1 MKKIYVNGRIFAGE
15 LPLQEAFAVE
25 NDRFVAV
32 GSDGDMLALREE
44 GDEVIDLGGRFV
56 CPGFNDS
63 HMHLLNYGNAMTGC
77 DLAAHTSSLEELQ
90 GALRDFIRE
99 QGIAPGQWVKGRGWN
114 QDYFAGEKRIPTR
127 QELDAVSTEHPICIV
142 RCCGH
147 ALVVN
152 TAALTLLGLDGSQ
165 PQPEGGQYETEA
177 DGYPNGIF
185 CDTAMTM
192 VLTRMPLPTRA
203 DIRRM
208 LRAACRAYNA
218 VGVTSAHSDDLLAF
232 EGVDWHE
239 VMEAYKELDRAG
251 ELTVRINEQS
261 QLTTV
266 EGLEQFLAEGYHT
279 GWRQGNLRVGPLKIL
294 GDGSLGA
301 RTALMSQG
309 YADAPEEKGLAIY
322 TQEQLDALISCA
334 HSAGMQVAV
343 HVIGDGILDRVLAA
357 YEKAF
362 AENPREDHRS
372 GVIHVQLTRRDQLD
386 KMAQMQ
392 LHAYVQSVF
401 LDYDSRIVHARAGE
415 KLASTSY
422 AFHTMKEMGM
432 RVSNGTDCPV
442 EKPDPMRGVQCA
454 VTRQPID
461 GSLPP
466 YNPQEAMSLEEALR
480 SYTAEGAWA
489 SFEEKEKG
497 CIAPGMLADFVVLS
511 ANPFDA
517 QPSQLASI
525 RALETYLGGERV
537 YSEA

>member
-1 MKKIYVNGRIFAGE
+1 MKRIYVSGRVFAGR

-25 NDRFVAV
+25 GERFAAV
-32 GSDGDMLALREE
+32 GSDGEVLALRAE

-63 HMHLLNYGNAMTGC
+63 HMHLLNYGAAMSGC
-77 DLAAHTSSLEELQ
+77 DLAAHTASLADVQ
-90 GALRDFIRE
+90 NALRDFIRRE
-99 QGIAPGQWVKGRGWN
+99 GIAPGQWVKGRGWN

-127 QELDAVSTEHPICIV
+127 HDLDAVSMEHPICIV

-152 TAALTLLGLDGSQ
+152 TMALTLLGLDGAQ
-165 PQPEGGQYETEA
+165 PQPEGGQYETES
-177 DGYPNGIF
+177 DGHPNGVF
-185 CDTAMTM
+185 CDNAMPM
-192 VLTRMPLPTRA
+192 ALTRMPLPDRA
-203 DIRRM
+203 EIRRM
-208 LRAACRAYNA
+208 MREACRKLNS
-218 VGVTSAHSDDLLAF
+218 VGVTSAQTDDLLAF

-239 VMEAYKELDRAG
+239 VMEAYKEMDAAG
-251 ELTVRINEQS
+251 ELTVRVHEQS
-261 QLTTV
+261 QFMTV
-266 EGLEQFLAEGYHT
+266 EGLQNFLAEGYHT
-279 GWRQGNLRVGPLKIL
+279 GWRQGKLRVGPLKIL

-309 YADAPEEKGLAIY
+309 YADAPGEKGLAIF

-334 HSAGMQVAV
+334 HNAGMQVAV

-362 AENPREDHRS
+362 AANPHEDHRS
-372 GVIHVQLTRRDQLD
+372 GVVHVQLTRPDQLE
-386 KMAQMQ
+386 KMAQMK

-422 AFHTMKEMGM
+422 AFRTMREMGM
-432 RVSNGTDCPV
+432 HVSNGTDCPV

-466 YNPQEAMSLEEALR
+466 YNPGEAMTVEEALR

-489 SFEEKEKG
+489 SFEEREKG
-497 CIAPGMLADFVVLS
+497 CIAPGMLADFVVMS
-511 ANPFDA
+511 ENPFDVE
-517 QPSQLASI
+517 PSRLASI
-525 RALETYLGGERV
+525 RAVETYLGGEKV
-537 YSEA
+537 YSEG

>member
-1 MKKIYVNGRIFAGE
+1 MKTLYVNGRVFAGQ

-25 NDRFVAV
+25 DDRFAAV
-32 GSDGDMLALREE
+32 GSDAEVLAQRGE
-44 GDEVIDLGGRFV
+44 GDAVIDLGGKFV

-63 HMHLLNYGNAMTGC
+63 HMHLLNFGNAMSCC
-77 DLAAHTSSLEELQ
+77 DLASHTASMEDMQE
-90 GALRDFIRE
+90 ALRAYIR
-99 QGIAPGQWVKGRGWN
+99 QRDIAPGQWVKGRGWN

-127 QELDAVSTEHPICIV
+127 QDLDAVSTEHPIGIV

-147 ALVVN
+147 AMVVN
-152 TAALTLLGLDGSQ
+152 TAALRLLGLDGTQ
-165 PQPEGGQYETEA
+165 PQPDGGEYGVEA

-185 CDTAMTM
+185 CDNAMPM
-192 VLTRMPLPTRA
+192 VLTRLPLPTRA
-203 DIRRM
+203 DIREM
-208 LRAACRAYNA
+208 LRMACRAYNA
-218 VGVTSAHSDDLLAF
+218 VGVTSVHSDDLLAF

-239 VMEAYKELDRAG
+239 VMEAYKELDAAG
-251 ELTVRINEQS
+251 ELTVRVNEQS
-261 QLTTV
+261 QFATV
-266 EGLEQFLAEGYHT
+266 EGLKQFFAEGYNT
-279 GWRQGNLRVGPLKIL
+279 GWQQGNLRVGPLKIL

-334 HSAGMQVAV
+334 HKAGMQVAV
-343 HVIGDGILDRVLAA
+343 HVIGDGILDRVLLA

-362 AENPREDHRS
+362 AEQPRDNHRS
-372 GVIHVQLTRRDQLD
+372 GVIHVQLTRPEQLE
-386 KMAQMQ
+386 KMAQMK

-401 LDYDSRIVHARAGE
+401 LDYDTRIVHARAGE

-422 AFHTMKEMGM
+422 AFRTLREMGM
-432 RVSNGTDCPV
+432 HVSNGTDCPV
-442 EKPDPMRGVQCA
+442 EKPDPMRGIQCA

-466 YNPQEAMSLEEALR
+466 YNPGEAATLEEALR

-489 SFEEKEKG
+489 SFEEDVKG
-497 CIAPGMLADFVVLS
+497 CIQPGMLADFVILS
-511 ANPFDA
+511 GNPFESA
-517 QPSQLASI
+517 PEKLAAI
-525 RALETYLGGERV
+525 RAVETYLGGAKV

>member
-1 MKKIYVNGRIFAGE
+1 MKKIYVGGRVFTGA

-25 NDRFVAV
+25 NGRFAAV
-32 GSDGDMLALREE
+32 GSAAEVLALREE

-63 HMHLLNYGNAMTGC
+63 HMHLLNYGKAMTGC

-90 GALRDFIRE
+90 GALRDFIRA
-99 QGIAPGQWVKGRGWN
+99 QGIAPGQWVMGRGWN

-165 PQPEGGQYETEA
+165 PQPEGGQYETEEG
-177 DGYPNGIF
+177 GYPNGIF

-192 VLTRMPLPTRA
+192 VLTRTPLPTRA

-208 LRAACRAYNA
+208 LQAACRAYNA

-239 VMEAYKELDRAG
+239 VMEAYKELDAAG

-261 QLTTV
+261 QFTTV

-334 HSAGMQVAV
+334 HKAGMQVAV
-343 HVIGDGILDRVLAA
+343 HVIGDGILDRVLLA

-372 GVIHVQLTRRDQLD
+372 GVIHVQLTRPDQLD
-386 KMAQMQ
+386 KMAQMK

-422 AFHTMKEMGM
+422 AFHTLREMGLH
-432 RVSNGTDCPV
+432 VSNGTDCPV
-442 EKPDPMRGVQCA
+442 EYPDPMRGVQCA

-466 YNPQEAMSLEEALR
+466 YNPGEAMSLEEALR
-480 SYTAEGAWA
+480 SYTVEGAWA

-497 CIAPGMLADFVVLS
+497 QIAPGMLADFVVMS
-511 ANPFDA
+511 ANPFDV